1 MEGGLG
7 GLEKPP
13 ISVRKVTCWPDVINL
28 GLSDGAIQLALDKGG
43 RREGTNGTAWAS
55 SCS

>member
-1 MEGGLG
+1 MES

-13 ISVRKVTCWPDVINL
+13 ISVQKVTCWSDVINL